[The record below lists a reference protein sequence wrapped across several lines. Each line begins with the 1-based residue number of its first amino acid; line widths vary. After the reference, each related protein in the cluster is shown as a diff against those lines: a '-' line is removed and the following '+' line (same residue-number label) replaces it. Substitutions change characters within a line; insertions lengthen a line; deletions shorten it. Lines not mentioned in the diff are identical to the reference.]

1 MAEENPTP
9 QGDQT
14 SSEATPPQTTDSQA
28 DSGGGVLSGGNS
40 ESESNLPWKDQFP
53 NDKDGTQVWQAY
65 NELRKKL
72 SAGEHKAKPQT
83 ESKAEPSEDNG
94 WSEEKEQRLQRYEV
108 EQRRQ
113 AINKELGLDFDTEQ
127 WRDVADYATKNRTPD
142 QLKNIEDAI
151 ERGLYSEVEK
161 LVKEF
166 NSQQTPTD
174 EPSAGDTPRSASSG
188 GGDGFASADEA
199 KKFLRESRG
208 LTRSGSGQEW
218 IERLNATPDRIRK
231 QLGMAEVDR
240 PRFS

>member
-14 SSEATPPQTTDSQA
+14 SSEATQPQTTDSQA

-72 SAGEHKAKPQT
+72 SAGEHKAKPQA
-83 ESKAEPSEDNG
+83 ESKPEPKAEGLNDKDLQELQ
-94 WSEEKEQRLQRYEV
+94 EYRVEK
-108 EQRRQ
+108 RRQ
-113 AINKELGLDFDTEQ
+113 AINKELGLDFDTEK
-127 WRDVADYATKNRTPD
+127 WRDVADFVSKNKTPE
-142 QLKNIEDAI
+142 QIQAI
-151 ERGLYSEVEK
+151 ESAIEAGLYSVVKDIVE
-161 LVKEF
+161 EF

-188 GGDGFASADEA
+188 GGEGGFASKEDLLEGIRTARQSGDFALYERRL
-199 KKFLRESRG
+199 K
-208 LTRSGSGQEW
+208 LTSPKIKAALTGEQPKDNSW
-218 IERLNATPDRIRK
+218 A
-231 QLGMAEVDR
+231 
-240 PRFS
+240 